1 MMLNGGGE
9 KKYIVNYFLYA
20 CIRCNFAT
28 GEKIPLVESVCRTHV
43 HYFYLGRILFTKV
56 MKIEIIQ

>member
-1 MMLNGGGE
+1 M
-9 KKYIVNYFLYA
+9 YA

-43 HYFYLGRILFTKV
+43 PYIYWGRFLFTMV
-56 MKIEIIQ
+56 MKIEVIQ